1 MPYRT
6 ILITLVTVT
15 LALLVIGMWTRA
27 IAPMLAEV
35 NASTQP
41 STAPGST
48 HPAITFPTTSSA
60 EPAARPDRQFKMLV
74 KGVAVIAFVLTS
86 LLFVIGFFATLHSWA
101 RAFMRGGRGRAKRT
115 PYVDAWKIAG
125 ERLNP
130 TPENTPDDEP
140 PSNSTSPDSP
150 PNNG

>member
-1 MPYRT
+1 MPYRS
-6 ILITLVTVT
+6 ILITLVTMT
-15 LALLVIGMWTRA
+15 LALLAISMWTRA

-48 HPAITFPTTSSA
+48 HPAISFPTTSSA
-60 EPAARPDRQFKMLV
+60 EPAARPDRQFKVFV
-74 KGVAVIAFVLTS
+74 KGVAGIAFVLTC

-101 RAFMRGGRGRAKRT
+101 RAFMRGGGRGKVKRT
-115 PYVDAWKIAG
+115 RYVDAWKIAG

-140 PSNSTSPDSP
+140 PSNPTPP
-150 PNNG
+150 PNNN

>member
-1 MPYRT
+1 MPYRS
-6 ILITLVTVT
+6 ILITLVTVS
-15 LALLVIGMWTRA
+15 LALLTIGMWTRA

-48 HPAITFPTTSSA
+48 HPAVSFPTTSSA
-60 EPAARPDRQFKMLV
+60 EPAARPDRQFKVLV
-74 KGVAVIAFVLTS
+74 KGVAGIAFILTC

-101 RAFMRGGRGRAKRT
+101 RSLMKDGRGSKPKRT
-115 PYVDAWKIAG
+115 RYVDAWKIAG

-140 PSNSTSPDSP
+140 PSP
-150 PNNG
+150 PLPPPQNN